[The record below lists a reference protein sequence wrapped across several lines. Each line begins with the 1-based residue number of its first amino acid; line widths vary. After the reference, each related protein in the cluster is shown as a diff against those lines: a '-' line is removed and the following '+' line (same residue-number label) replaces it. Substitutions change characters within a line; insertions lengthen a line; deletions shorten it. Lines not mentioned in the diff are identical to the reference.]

1 MNKIIIAFGVV
12 VMATLLIIIGVL
24 DSIIYRFTG
33 R

>member
-12 VMATLLIIIGVL
+12 VMALFLIILGVI
-24 DSIIYRFTG
+24 DSMLYIFSR

>member
-12 VMATLLIIIGVL
+12 VMATLLIIIGVV

>member
-12 VMATLLIIIGVL
+12 VMALFLIILGVV
-24 DSIIYRFTG
+24 DSMLSALPR

>member
-1 MNKIIIAFGVV
+1 MNKVIIAFGVV
-12 VMATLLIIIGVL
+12 VMATLLIIIGIV

>member
-12 VMATLLIIIGVL
+12 VMALFLIILGVV
-24 DSIIYRFTG
+24 DSMLSAFPR